1 MCDTGRTC
9 TASMYTSTYRQVTA
23 EFNVPQLA
31 VVGGLSLYVAG
42 LGIGPLLLGPLS
54 EFYGRRPIYLVSF
67 SLFTLFLLPCAL
79 ARHIAVMLVFRFLT
93 GMAGS
98 AFLCVVGGSMG
109 DMFNKAEVGPPMMLF
124 TASNFVSS
132 ISKTKSRYR

>member
-1 MCDTGRTC
+1 
-9 TASMYTSTYRQVTA
+9 MYTSTYRQVTA
-23 EFNVPQLA
+23 ELNVPQLA

-42 LGIGPLLLGPLS
+42 LGIGPLFLGPLS

-79 ARHIAVMLVFRFLT
+79 ARHIAVLLVFRFLT

-98 AFLCVVGGSMG
+98 AFLSVAGGSMG
-109 DMFNKAEVGPPMMLF
+109 DMFNKAEVGAPMMLF
-124 TASNFVSS
+124 TAANFVSS
-132 ISKTKSRYR
+132 ISEKKPK

>member
-1 MCDTGRTC
+1 
-9 TASMYTSTYRQVTA
+9 MYTSTYRQVTA

-132 ISKTKSRYR
+132 IFKKPKVGMIPVRKS

>member
-1 MCDTGRTC
+1 
-9 TASMYTSTYRQVTA
+9 MYTSTYRQVTA
-23 EFNVPQLA
+23 ELNVPQLA

-42 LGIGPLLLGPLS
+42 LGIGPLFLGPLS

-79 ARHIAVMLVFRFLT
+79 ARHIAVLLVFRFLT

-98 AFLCVVGGSMG
+98 AFLSVPGGSMG
-109 DMFNKAEVGPPMMLF
+109 GMFNKAGVGAPMMF
-124 TASNFVSS
+124 TASNFISS
-132 ISKTKSRYR
+132 ISKTGRKS

>member
-1 MCDTGRTC
+1 MRGVIPVYRTC
-9 TASMYTSTYRQVTA
+9 TASVYTSTYRQVTA

-42 LGIGPLLLGPLS
+42 LGIGPLFLGPLS
-54 EFYGRRPIYLVSF
+54 GFYGRRPIYLVSF
-67 SLFTLFLLPCAL
+67 SLFTLFRLPCAL
-79 ARHIAVMLVFRFLT
+79 ARHIAMLLVFRFLT

-109 DMFNKAEVGPPMMLF
+109 DMFNKAEVGQVPVLF
-124 TASNFVSS
+124 
-132 ISKTKSRYR
+132 